1 MLWAYRGVR
10 GPMNPLTPAKV
21 SCPQAHHG
29 RWGPV
34 ARLMDGR
41 WDSSTVST
49 MWGSGV
55 VPEITVDLGRA
66 ADLDQIVLRT
76 WEALGGGDSYG
87 LGKVEVHASDTGRA
101 GSFRKVRDDLPVA
114 TTEIKSGKNRNS
126 IRQATG
132 LDCRARYVRLV
143 VHPASKTKKAY
154 LAEVLMYESAEK
166 AGEPG
171 RVMDVAAAD
180 LDGDGPQEVVVA
192 GSDGAAH
199 CLRSDGAVAW
209 TFRTGGEVNAVWAGK
224 LAGATAVLVGSEDAH
239 VYRLD
244 AAGKEV
250 WRRRLYHYRGA
261 SGQDGGVCRITVAR
275 LDPAQPPCIL
285 VGADNWHLSLLTPG
299 GKELRHTYYYAH
311 ETSCLRTADLDGD
324 GRREIINCT
333 SFADGN
339 VFDHQALK
347 STRIAARLGPGID
360 AATGDLDGDGKK
372 EIVLAGQ
379 SGIAAAG
386 RDGKRLWRF
395 DTNCPQTCVRAV
407 DLDGDGKAEIVTAG
421 IDRSLKLMNTDHV
434 DILLLHSCD
443 ADHLKRDDL
452 IAALVGAKQ
461 AGKAR
466 FIGYSGDGEAAELA
480 VGMEQFDCLETSVSI
495 CDQQCIEKYLG
506 TALQRGMGVIAK
518 RPIANACWRNLAEY
532 DTFYSEYARAYTER
546 LGVMDISPETL
557 GFDGSWAELALRFT
571 LSQPAVATAIV
582 GTTRLDHVQE
592 NLDARRKGPLDAST
606 MQAIVAEWK
615 RCDDGSWVAKT

>member
-1 MLWAYRGVR
+1 MNEVAPRTLGNTGLAVSPLGIGTAEIGML
-10 GPMNPLTPAKV
+10 
-21 SCPQAHHG
+21 
-29 RWGPV
+29 PV
-34 ARLMDGR
+34 EQDHSERLLNALLDMG
-41 WDSSTVST
+41 
-49 MWGSGV
+49 
-55 VPEITVDLGRA
+55 INFVDTAVCYGNSEETIGRA
-66 ADLDQIVLRT
+66 ISHR
-76 WEALGGGDSYG
+76 
-87 LGKVEVHASDTGRA
+87 
-101 GSFRKVRDDLPVA
+101 
-114 TTEIKSGKNRNS
+114 
-126 IRQATG
+126 
-132 LDCRARYVRLV
+132 
-143 VHPASKTKKAY
+143 
-154 LAEVLMYESAEK
+154 
-166 AGEPG
+166 
-171 RVMDVAAAD
+171 
-180 LDGDGPQEVVVA
+180 
-192 GSDGAAH
+192 
-199 CLRSDGAVAW
+199 RSDFV
-209 TFRTGGEVNAVWAGK
+209 
-224 LAGATAVLVGSEDAH
+224 
-239 VYRLD
+239 
-244 AAGKEV
+244 
-250 WRRRLYHYRGA
+250 
-261 SGQDGGVCRITVAR
+261 
-275 LDPAQPPCIL
+275 
-285 VGADNWHLSLLTPG
+285 LLTKCG
-299 GKELRHTYYYAH
+299 HKAE
-311 ETSCLRTADLDGD
+311 
-324 GRREIINCT
+324 
-333 SFADGN
+333 
-339 VFDHQALK
+339 
-347 STRIAARLGPGID
+347 GI
-360 AATGDLDGDGKK
+360 
-372 EIVLAGQ
+372 EYENY
-379 SGIAAAG
+379 S
-386 RDGKRLWRF
+386 
-395 DTNCPQTCVRAV
+395 P
-407 DLDGDGKAEIVTAG
+407 EIVTAG